1 MPRVLRRHYACPTA
15 ASASPLPLVRS
26 PRPVS
31 SWTATQSIQY
41 EAVHVLTK
49 GDGRVGAG
57 ASADASTG
65 ASAGAG
71 AGTGRRPSGTVN
83 DE

>member
-1 MPRVLRRHYACPTA
+1 
-15 ASASPLPLVRS
+15 
-26 PRPVS
+26 
-31 SWTATQSIQY
+31 
-41 EAVHVLTK
+41 VHVLTK